1 MRVFY
6 RVVDSILINKV
17 SIVGLGFCY
26 YIGRRFTRN
35 IQELE

>member
-1 MRVFY
+1 MINKA
-6 RVVDSILINKV
+6 SIL
-17 SIVGLGFCY
+17 GLGVCL